1 MSIQNEMPGY
11 NEMNRFLNQ
20 QGTGLT
26 PAEMHGLI
34 SGMICGGNNDSSWQ
48 PLLHDLTNEG
58 LAFGHELAQALRK
71 MHAATS
77 DALEDDGFL
86 FQLYL
91 PEGDDVSVFDRAD
104 ALAGWVNHFLLG
116 LGVTQPKLDKVTGE
130 TVKRLTTCVILRSLV
145 MMRAKIRKSWRC
157 RSKRSS
163 NMSVLRRCYVMTLSR
178 ANSRPRRKCV
188 NRRYTKKK
196 RNGGHVMTQQ
206 EYQRR
211 RQALLAQ
218 MQPGSA
224 ALIFAA
230 PEATRSADS
239 EYPYRQSSDFWYFTG
254 FNEPEAVLVL
264 IKSDDTHNHSVLFNR
279 VRDLT
284 AEIWFGRRL
293 GQDAAPEKLGVDRA
307 LAFSEINQQ
316 LFQLLNGLDV
326 VYHAQGEY
334 AYADEIVLAALE
346 KLRKGSRQN
355 LTAPATMT
363 DWRPIV
369 HEMRLFKSPE
379 EIAVLR
385 RAGEISALA
394 HIRAMEKCRPGMFE
408 YQLEGEI
415 HHEFNR
421 HGARYPSYNTIV
433 GSGEN
438 GCILHYTENE
448 SEMRDGD
455 LVLIDAGCEYKGYA
469 GDITRTFPVN
479 GKFTPAQREI
489 YDIVLESL
497 ETSLRLFRPGT
508 SIQEVT
514 GEVVRI
520 MITGLVKLGIL
531 QGEVDQLI
539 AENAHRPFFMHGL
552 SHWLGLDVHDVGV
565 YGPDRSRTLEP
576 GMVLT
581 VEPGLYIAPDADV
594 PEAYRGIGVR
604 IEDDIVITETGN
616 ENLTAGVVKKAD
628 DIEALMAAAR
638 QQ

>member
-1 MSIQNEMPGY
+1 
-11 NEMNRFLNQ
+11 
-20 QGTGLT
+20 
-26 PAEMHGLI
+26 
-34 SGMICGGNNDSSWQ
+34 
-48 PLLHDLTNEG
+48 
-58 LAFGHELAQALRK
+58 
-71 MHAATS
+71 
-77 DALEDDGFL
+77 
-86 FQLYL
+86 
-91 PEGDDVSVFDRAD
+91 
-104 ALAGWVNHFLLG
+104 
-116 LGVTQPKLDKVTGE
+116 
-130 TVKRLTTCVILRSLV
+130 
-145 MMRAKIRKSWRC
+145 
-157 RSKRSS
+157 
-163 NMSVLRRCYVMTLSR
+163 
-178 ANSRPRRKCV
+178 
-188 NRRYTKKK
+188 
-196 RNGGHVMTQQ
+196 MTQQ
-206 EYQRR
+206 EYLRR
-211 RQALLAQ
+211 RQALLAK

-230 PEATRSADS
+230 PEATRSNDS

-293 GQDAAPEKLGVDRA
+293 GQEAAPEKLGVERA
-307 LAFSEINQQ
+307 LAFSEINEQ
-316 LFQLLNGLDV
+316 LYQLLNGLDV

-334 AYADEIVLAALE
+334 AYADDIVFTALD

-355 LTAPATMT
+355 LTAPVSLT

-369 HEMRLFKSPE
+369 HEMRLFKSAE
-379 EIAVLR
+379 ELHVMR

-394 HIRAMEKCRPGMFE
+394 HARAMEKCHPGMFE

-415 HHEFNR
+415 LHEFSR
-421 HGARYPSYNTIV
+421 HGARFASYNTIV
-433 GSGEN
+433 GGGEN

-448 SEMRDGD
+448 STLRDGD

-479 GKFTPAQREI
+479 GKFTPAQRAV

-497 ETSLRLFRPGT
+497 ETALTMFRPGT

-514 GEVVRI
+514 GAVVRI
-520 MITGLVKLGIL
+520 MVTGLVNLGVLNGDID
-531 QGEVDQLI
+531 ELI
-539 AENAHRPFFMHGL
+539 ADNAHRAFFMHGL
-552 SHWLGLDVHDVGV
+552 SHWLGLDVHDVGG

-594 PEAYRGIGVR
+594 PAEYRGIGIR

-616 ENLTAGVVKKAD
+616 ENLTAQVVKKAD

-638 QQ
+638 A

>member
-1 MSIQNEMPGY
+1 
-11 NEMNRFLNQ
+11 
-20 QGTGLT
+20 
-26 PAEMHGLI
+26 
-34 SGMICGGNNDSSWQ
+34 
-48 PLLHDLTNEG
+48 
-58 LAFGHELAQALRK
+58 
-71 MHAATS
+71 
-77 DALEDDGFL
+77 
-86 FQLYL
+86 
-91 PEGDDVSVFDRAD
+91 
-104 ALAGWVNHFLLG
+104 
-116 LGVTQPKLDKVTGE
+116 
-130 TVKRLTTCVILRSLV
+130 
-145 MMRAKIRKSWRC
+145 
-157 RSKRSS
+157 
-163 NMSVLRRCYVMTLSR
+163 
-178 ANSRPRRKCV
+178 
-188 NRRYTKKK
+188 
-196 RNGGHVMTQQ
+196 MTQQ
-206 EYQRR
+206 EFLRR

-230 PEATRSADS
+230 PEVTRSADS

-254 FNEPEAVLVL
+254 FNEPEALLVL

-293 GQDAAPEKLGVDRA
+293 GQDAAPAKLGVDRA

-316 LFQLLNGLDV
+316 LFQLLNGLDTI
-326 VYHAQGEY
+326 YHAQGEY
-334 AYADEIVLAALE
+334 AWADEIVFTAMD

-355 LTAPATMT
+355 LVAPSTVI
-363 DWRPIV
+363 DWRPLV
-369 HEMRLFKSPE
+369 HEMRLFKSEE
-379 EIAVLR
+379 EIAVMR
-385 RAGEISALA
+385 RAGEITALA
-394 HIRAMEKCRPGMFE
+394 HTRAMEKCQPGMFE

-415 HHEFNR
+415 LHEFTR

-433 GSGEN
+433 GGGEN

-448 SEMRDGD
+448 SELRDGE

-479 GKFTPAQREI
+479 GKFTPAQRAI

-497 ETSLRLFRPGT
+497 ETSLKLYRPGT

-520 MITGLVKLGIL
+520 MITGLRDLGIL
-531 QGEVDQLI
+531 HGEVDELI
-539 AENAHRPFFMHGL
+539 AENAHRPYFMHGL

-565 YGPDRSRTLEP
+565 YGVDRSRVLEP

-594 PEAYRGIGVR
+594 PVEYRGIGIR
-604 IEDDIVITETGN
+604 IEDDILITADGN
-616 ENLTAGVVKKAD
+616 ENLTASVVKRAD

-638 QQ
+638 RL